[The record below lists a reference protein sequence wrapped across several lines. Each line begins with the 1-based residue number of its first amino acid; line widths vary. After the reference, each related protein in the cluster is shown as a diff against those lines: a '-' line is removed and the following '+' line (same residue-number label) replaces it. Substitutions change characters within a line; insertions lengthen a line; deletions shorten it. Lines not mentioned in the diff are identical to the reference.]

1 MSAGGEMFSKPITSN
16 NMLKEED
23 SVAGGENGKAG
34 KSKFLA
40 SRKPSLKFV

>member
-1 MSAGGEMFSKPITSN
+1 MSAGGEMFSKPISN